1 MVMTSARA
9 TGRNKAEER
18 HRMGSEWQT
27 LVVGGRNAR
36 VKITGPELDPDR
48 PHLFPSIGEYPIY
61 DAFVYQAMLADQP
74 RNEVFRDAIVRQA
87 PGATV
92 LEIGCGPDL
101 FWSLC
106 AADAGAD
113 RVVAIES
120 LDDSARRAEELARVR
135 APGRI
140 SVVPGLSTEVT
151 LAERADL
158 CIAEVVGCIG
168 GSEGMARVIED
179 ARDRHLSPGAQ
190 VVPHRIR
197 TLAATVCLA
206 DLMPDGPGV
215 SENVVPY
222 VESVFRAADGF
233 FDLRMCVGGIGYDAI
248 RSTTGDVE
256 DLRFNDGDYR
266 QSGELRLTAT
276 RPGRVDGL
284 LLWLDLEGRPGG
296 ERLDTLA
303 TRTNWLP
310 VYVPLLADEQV
321 SLDPGDVIELQASCE
336 LSADGVHPDYR
347 FAGSVR
353 HADGRR
359 IPVTAESLYGGSS
372 FRQSPLHKALFGAAE
387 PAGPARDSRAGRPSE
402 RKTSSPGSTG

>member
-1 MVMTSARA
+1 MDMTSTRDA
-9 TGRNKAEER
+9 TGRNTAEER
-18 HRMGSEWQT
+18 LRMGSDWAT
-27 LVVGGRNAR
+27 LVVGDREAR
-36 VKITGPELDPDR
+36 VRVTGSALDPDR

-61 DAFVYQAMLADQP
+61 DAFVYQAMLADEP
-74 RNEVFRDAIVRQA
+74 RNEVFREAIVRQA

-120 LDDSARRAEELARVR
+120 LGDSARRAEKLARVR

-158 CIAEVVGCIG
+158 CVAEVVGCIG

-179 ARDRHLSPGAQ
+179 ARERLLSPGAQ
-190 VVPHRIR
+190 VVPHRVR

-215 SENVVPY
+215 AESVVPY
-222 VESVFRAADGF
+222 VRSVFRAADSF

-256 DLRFNDGDYR
+256 DLRFNDGDHR

-276 RPGRVDGL
+276 RPGGVDGL
-284 LLWLDLEGRPGG
+284 LLWLDLQGRHGG
-296 ERLDTLA
+296 EHLDTLA
-303 TRTNWLP
+303 TQTNWLP
-310 VYVPLLADEQV
+310 VYVPLLAGEPI
-321 SLDPGDVIELQASCE
+321 SLVPGDVIDLDVSCE
-336 LSADGVHPDYR
+336 LSADGVHPEYR
-347 FAGSVR
+347 FAGTVR

-359 IPVTAESLYGGSS
+359 VPVTAESLYGGSA
-372 FRQSPLHKALFGAAE
+372 FRQSPLHAALFGAAE
-387 PAGPARDSRAGRPSE
+387 PAGPARDGRAGQPSE
-402 RKTSSPGSTG
+402 AAAVRP